1 MQSQSISE
9 MELQNLR
16 HLIQFS
22 ETDEEKYNSYA
33 EQAPDPSVKQF
44 FQKAAQC
51 ATQNKSTLT
60 QFLK

>member
-1 MQSQSISE
+1 MQNQGISE

-22 ETDEEKYNSYA
+22 ETDVEKYNSYA
-33 EQAPDPSVKQF
+33 EQATDPNVKQF

-51 ATQNKSTLT
+51 ATQNKTTLT